1 MSITAQQIQKGEIIA
16 LHCFMQVMA
25 FTSLGVVLISTMT
38 FVLGTFPEFQSE
50 EESPTCTPEDLKDG
64 KCEEIERFPT
74 VTFAMD
80 IIDNIAVVFF
90 LIEYTVNHKRI
101 YKLKYSLKYFSFC
114 QRVFD
119 GHFYDNLQIR
129 LACSPRK
136 FQFFI
141 GPMNLVDLFAIL
153 PFFLDLIIGGLQ
165 VCYIEI
171 LFS

>member
-50 EESPTCTPEDLKDG
+50 QEIPACTPEDLKDG

-90 LIEYTVNHKRI
+90 LIEYTVNH
-101 YKLKYSLKYFSFC
+101 
-114 QRVFD
+114 
-119 GHFYDNLQIR
+119 
-129 LACSPRK
+129 
-136 FQFFI
+136 
-141 GPMNLVDLFAIL
+141 
-153 PFFLDLIIGGLQ
+153 
-165 VCYIEI
+165 
-171 LFS
+171 